1 MKGAGATCAL
11 PIEARLVT
19 TFTTN
24 DHLRAKLERT
34 AARESIEAIFH
45 TAALSD
51 FRVKQISDAD
61 GAKISGEKLC
71 SGGGELTLT
80 LAPAPKLI
88 DDLRSLFPAA
98 FLVGWKYELDGTSE
112 DAIKKGVLQIA
123 RAKTDL
129 CVVNGKAYGA
139 GFGVLEPQ
147 KALVHCETKQRLCAD
162 LVARCLARAHNAPVA

>member
-1 MKGAGATCAL
+1 
-11 PIEARLVT
+11 
-19 TFTTN
+19 
-24 DHLRAKLERT
+24 LRAKLERT

-45 TAALSD
+45 AAALSD
-51 FRVKQISDAD
+51 FRVKQISGAD
-61 GAKISGEKLC
+61 GANVSGEKLC

-112 DAIKKGVLQIA
+112 DAIKKGLHQIA
-123 RAKTDL
+123 RAKTDV

-139 GFGVLEPQ
+139 GFGVLEPR
-147 KALVHCETKQRLCAD
+147 KAPVHCETKQRLCAD
-162 LVARCLARAHNAPVA
+162 LVTRCLVRAHNAPVA